1 MADWLRLL
9 SAVGVFFSMGN
20 LGLTWYPQDW
30 WSSDAFFEL
39 DPFERYIYLE
49 CLWLMY
55 RNEGYLKTQKT
66 QIETRLRTQIKTQVW
81 DRITQRFEKTEFGF
95 THPSV
100 NKRLR
105 KTLANRENG
114 KKGGRPKNPKNPLNN
129 PPLETE
135 TETEKKLNRIEC
147 WVSAKEAFEEIKLDE
162 QQIEQYQ
169 RQLHFKGFK
178 SATNTNVLA
187 ALRHFLNKQVNG
199 YFLDKSKTDVRSH
212 FSNWLDCQ
220 KHETIQTLTKNA

>member
-1 MADWLRLL
+1 MANRVLRDWTTSEKIDLL
-9 SAVGVFFSMGN
+9 SEGGELFFVRLIMKADDHGCFHANPKLLKAALFPLKDYTAKQMDVWVIELEKAGIIQTYHADGRAYLRINDFGQRLRNMVSKF
-20 LGLTWYPQDW
+20 PQPNDNPPPID
-30 WSSDAFFEL
+30 SNPPPETK
-39 DPFERYIYLE
+39 
-49 CLWLMY
+49 
-55 RNEGYLKTQKT
+55 RNEVERKWKT
-66 QIETRLRTQIKTQVW
+66 
-81 DRITQRFEKTEFGF
+81 
-95 THPSV
+95 
-100 NKRLR
+100 
-105 KTLANRENG
+105 
-114 KKGGRPKNPKNPLNN
+114 
-129 PPLETE
+129 
-135 TETEKKLNRIEC
+135 
-147 WVSAKEAFEEIKLDE
+147 AKEAFEEIKLDE